1 MLIMQTIVNG
11 LLIGGVYG
19 LVAVGFSLVWG
30 VANIINLT
38 HGVFVLLGAYISFW
52 LFKLYNVDPF
62 LTIPLSM
69 VSLFLLGFFIQKYL
83 LNYVVRAG
91 VFMTLILTFGLARIF
106 ENQMIVAW
114 TGDWRTVTTSYAGSG
129 LAIGG
134 VSIPYIR
141 IAVFI
146 LALLFCMGLN
156 TFLNK
161 TKVGMAIRAL
171 TFNVEGAI
179 IVGIDIG
186 KIYAITFAISAA
198 MAGAAGSLISTMYS
212 FSPFLGTPYL
222 SWSFVIVVLG
232 GLGSI
237 YGAII
242 GGIVLGLIESFTVLT
257 IGPGYQVAIGFV
269 ILVIFLILR
278 PQGLF
283 GKKFLT

>member
-1 MLIMQTIVNG
+1 V
-11 LLIGGVYG
+11 
-19 LVAVGFSLVWG
+19 
-30 VANIINLT
+30 
-38 HGVFVLLGAYISFW
+38 
-52 LFKLYNVDPF
+52 
-62 LTIPLSM
+62 
-69 VSLFLLGFFIQKYL
+69 
-83 LNYVVRAG
+83 
-91 VFMTLILTFGLARIF
+91 
-106 ENQMIVAW
+106 
-114 TGDWRTVTTSYAGSG
+114 
-129 LAIGG
+129 AIGG

-146 LALLFCMGLN
+146 LALLFCIGLN

-198 MAGAAGSLISTMYS
+198 MAGAAGSLISTIYS

-242 GGIVLGLIESFTVLT
+242 GGIVLGLIESFSVLT
-257 IGPGYQVAIGFV
+257 IGPGYQVAIGFGDSCYFSD
-269 ILVIFLILR
+269 LEASR
-278 PQGLF
+278 AF
-283 GKKFLT
+283 GKSS